1 VLAFTNRLTYWLAVL
16 VVGTCGPT
24 VGDWLAHSGH
34 PRLSTALTAAF
45 FVGLLVAW
53 KPNRRPPD

>member
-1 VLAFTNRLTYWLAVL
+1 VPAFTNRLTYWLAVL

-34 PRLSTALTAAF
+34 LRLSTALTAAF